1 MISGRSSDAIGD
13 QGQVQFDT
21 ETLRRAVALVSL
33 ARDPALPGMLLGLVL
48 VMAGFVVAIV
58 SGIFAAGAP
67 AAVPLQTPYLVSGGL
82 GGTALVVIGAL
93 VAAIQ
98 AERRD
103 GVDANAE
110 MWQVSEGMAALVESA
125 IARRRRG

>member
-1 MISGRSSDAIGD
+1 MVSGRSSDRMRD
-13 QGQVQFDT
+13 QGQVQLDT
-21 ETLRRAVALVSL
+21 ETLRRAVALVNL

-48 VMAGFVVAIV
+48 VVAGFVVAILA
-58 SGIFAAGAP
+58 GIGAAGV
-67 AAVPLQTPYLVSGGL
+67 AAVALQTPYLVSGGL
-82 GGTALVVIGAL
+82 GGVALVVIGAL

-110 MWQVSEGMAALVESA
+110 MWQVSDGMAALVESA
-125 IARRRRG
+125 IARRHRG

>member
-1 MISGRSSDAIGD
+1 MVSRRSSDRMRD
-13 QGQVQFDT
+13 QGQAQLDT
-21 ETLRRAVALVSL
+21 ETLRRAVALVNL

-48 VMAGFVVAIV
+48 VVAGFVVAIV

-67 AAVPLQTPYLVSGGL
+67 AVALQTPYLVSGGL
-82 GGTALVVIGAL
+82 GGVALVVIGAL

-110 MWQVSEGMAALVESA
+110 MWQVSDGMAALVESA
-125 IARRRRG
+125 IARRHRG